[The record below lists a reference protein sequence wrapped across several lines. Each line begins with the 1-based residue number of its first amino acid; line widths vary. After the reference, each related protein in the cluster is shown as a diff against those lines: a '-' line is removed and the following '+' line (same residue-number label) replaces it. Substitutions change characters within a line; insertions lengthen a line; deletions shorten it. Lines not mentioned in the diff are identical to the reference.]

1 MSDDDHIYVLDST
14 LLDDKSQLVS
24 VGCKNSVVEDGC
36 EVVWLETRQRYLTLE
51 EDASCV
57 NGKYVMLNSV
67 CWFEMKGYR
76 FPPRDSST
84 SHLQPGTYY
93 LVQRIKTHDFRA
105 YFHGQ
110 IKFTLTGL
118 DMQTNERSEI
128 ATFLFDIEQ
137 LADSRSN
144 WSVFAVGRF
153 AIVHPSVIELSL
165 LSTDGRSWKSGFSW
179 DYFEILAVE
188 SPLLSLKENCFSTII
203 DHFIASKN
211 LKQNNKLAAQRK
223 ATSNFIETL
232 ALPPVIISQI
242 TNYAM
247 NPPGQLILHSFAA
260 ELNDYDASSSDG
272 ESDDSNNDD
281 DETGEERDQG
291 GGVLSQVYRKI
302 MNRFA
307 KNDE

>member
-24 VGCKNSVVEDGC
+24 VGCKNSAVADGSQ
-36 EVVWLETRQRYLTLE
+36 VVWLETRQRYLTME

-57 NGKYVMLNSV
+57 NGKYVKLHSV

-118 DMQTNERSEI
+118 DMRTNERSEI
-128 ATFLFDIEQ
+128 AMLLFDIEQ
-137 LADSRSN
+137 LADNGGN

-153 AIVHPSVIELSL
+153 AIVHPLVIELSL

-203 DHFIASKN
+203 HHFIASRD
-211 LKQNNKLAAQRK
+211 LKHNNKLAAQRK
-223 ATSNFIETL
+223 ATCNFIETL

-242 TNYAM
+242 TNYAR
-247 NPPGQLILHSFAA
+247 NPPGPLKLHSLAA
-260 ELNDYDASSSDG
+260 EMNDYDSSSSD
-272 ESDDSNNDD
+272 ESDDDDDSNNN
-281 DETGEERDQG
+281 DESGEERGQ
-291 GGVLSQVYRKI
+291 GGVLSQVYRKFI
-302 MNRFA
+302 NRFA